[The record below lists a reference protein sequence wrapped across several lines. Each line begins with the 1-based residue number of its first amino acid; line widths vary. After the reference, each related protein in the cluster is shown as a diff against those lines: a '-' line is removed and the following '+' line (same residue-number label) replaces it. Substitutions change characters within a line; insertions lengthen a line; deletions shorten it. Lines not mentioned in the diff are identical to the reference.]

1 MPAVTWFARGAETQA
16 AVPLGVDELIQ
27 AQRIA
32 DPLLHHQRGV
42 VKQVTG
48 ADNGRSGP
56 SAPVKTATPTCRQR
70 NVPGAPGRWDGKF
83 ENCCANDIKVMLRE
97 NPLRSMISEDFH
109 SMGRKDPASLNWLLC
124 SVFYFTLL
132 IFKAIKQ
139 KIGDNHCAVYR
150 DFGVMLAWMFY
161 RSVPICN
168 TI

>member
-1 MPAVTWFARGAETQA
+1 MVCRDFILPEICKPCLFLFFYLRN
-16 AVPLGVDELIQ
+16 LLYLI
-27 AQRIA
+27 
-32 DPLLHHQRGV
+32 PP
-42 VKQVTG
+42 
-48 ADNGRSGP
+48 P
-56 SAPVKTATPTCRQR
+56 SARRCKAGYRCRQWTVRPTSPVITATPTCRQR

-83 ENCCANDIKVMLRE
+83 ENCCANDIKVMLRG

-139 KIGDNHCAVYR
+139 KIGENHCAVYR